1 MLRNHLVD
9 FVEIYKVCARKVII
23 EPAKRIINSD
33 TVCHTYSDLNFGVT
47 FLEHSVFGTH
57 GHINK
62 QIHHSE
68 RERERERSKVCVC
81 VCVFIRHNGSLP
93 ERHNAHLC
101 WRPNNKKCKI
111 TGATNQNLPYLV
123 SAVIST
129 HTVISQHLFTS
140 AHKINYDL
148 KVI

>member
-1 MLRNHLVD
+1 VD

-81 VCVFIRHNGSLP
+81 VCVCLFAIMAVCQKGTMPIYAGDRTTK
-93 ERHNAHLC
+93 NAKLQVQQI
-101 WRPNNKKCKI
+101 KI
-111 TGATNQNLPYLV
+111 YH
-123 SAVIST
+123 I
-129 HTVISQHLFTS
+129 
-140 AHKINYDL
+140 
-148 KVI
+148 